1 MTHQE
6 AQVPRSKDI
15 VFRNVAV
22 PLDVYDMLREM
33 AVVDDR
39 SLARELAYLIKEAHA
54 QIIGPRD

>member
-1 MTHQE
+1 M
-6 AQVPRSKDI
+6 PRTKDQ

-33 AVVDDR
+33 AVMDDR

-54 QIIGPRD
+54 QLIGSGH